1 MAGAVPLVAGLSLPD
16 RILHSAWRRE
26 KWADPVCQ
34 VAPLLI
40 GHEGMTGK
48 VGVRYTSKNAGG
60 RLLAFAM
67 GMRARWLRRGGAERP
82 GRAGPSGRRDDRRVV
97 EPSIPFWGVSTS
109 TRAKDALA

>member
-26 KWADPVCQ
+26 EWADPVCQ

-40 GHEGMTGK
+40 GHGGMTGK

-60 RLLAFAM
+60 GLLAFAM
-67 GMRARWLRRGGAERP
+67 GMKARWPLLGHERSD
-82 GRAGPSGRRDDRRVV
+82 GRHFCAYQT
-97 EPSIPFWGVSTS
+97 E
-109 TRAKDALA
+109 